1 MLCEFTRLI
10 YPHEPSPGSYMV
22 AQYRPCEKIKTQS
35 GDILSQ
41 ITAVGYCLPT
51 AEKLRFDMQGQW
63 VKNAKYGYQ
72 FKMESYNEVL
82 VPTKEGVIAYLSSGQ
97 IKGIGKKTA
106 ERIYDAFG
114 LKTLEMLDKDPR
126 RLLQIKG
133 ISEAKLKKI
142 VESYTMNRGARDVI
156 AFLAP
161 HIGTTGGIEVAFRN
175 LIYQRYSQD
184 LSDKVKS
191 AMHMKMAKGK
201 YVTHCPYGYMKK
213 PGVKHEMIPD
223 PVAAPIVQQI
233 FHWTIGGAKST
244 EIAARLNDCGVP
256 TPQQHKGTVRSDQHS
271 APMWSHQAV
280 IRIIQDYKYT
290 GAMVNFK
297 CENATIR
304 AKVQRKLDKSQW
316 TVVENSHEPLVTHE
330 EYEKANATLRKPK
343 HTKATRKE
351 RVDLVYYCGHCGR
364 RLRRT
369 FGLDEYL
376 SCATRMY
383 QKDTPC
389 ARIHWSRTD
398 MEKVVLEA
406 YKAHLAVLG
415 EQYKQNWEAPE
426 KDPLKECRVQQKA
439 ISAKLEGLDSK
450 NLSLYEQYRAGDLAK
465 EEFIQKKSAL
475 LQEKENLRQE
485 LEEQRQDEER
495 LVQEAATEDS
505 GRQAL
510 KEAADSLAYSDEQL
524 RQQMYGAIDRV
535 VVFDNDELEIEWKYS
550 GGCFDEKTEI

>member
-1 MLCEFTRLI
+1 MEKHLAIYLRLSREDVDVKSNSLKDESNGIHSQRLI
-10 YPHEPSPGSYMV
+10 IRKYVEESPELNNMPSWEFCDDGYTGTNFD
-22 AQYRPCEKIKTQS
+22 RPELQRMLALVRS
-35 GDILSQ
+35 GEIGCIIVKDLS
-41 ITAVGYCLPT
+41 
-51 AEKLRFDMQGQW
+51 RFGRNYLEAGDYLEHIFPFLQ
-63 VKNAKYGYQ
+63 VR
-72 FKMESYNEVL
+72 F
-82 VPTKEGVIAYLSSGQ
+82 IAINDHYDSS
-97 IKGIGKKTA
+97 
-106 ERIYDAFG
+106 RY
-114 LKTLEMLDKDPR
+114 
-126 RLLQIKG
+126 
-133 ISEAKLKKI
+133 
-142 VESYTMNRGARDVI
+142 
-156 AFLAP
+156 
-161 HIGTTGGIEVAFRN
+161 IGTTGGIEVAFRN

-343 HTKATRKE
+343 HTKATREE